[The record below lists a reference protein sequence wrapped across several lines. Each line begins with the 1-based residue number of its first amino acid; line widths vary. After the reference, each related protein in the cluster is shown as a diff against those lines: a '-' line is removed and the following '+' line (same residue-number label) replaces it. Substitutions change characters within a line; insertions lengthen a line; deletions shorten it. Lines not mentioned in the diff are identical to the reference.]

1 MADLY
6 ELQQVKV
13 RLKLAEAEPLY
24 STEQITTPDKAAE
37 VMAQALAQMDRE
49 YCCVV
54 NLDGAN
60 HPINFNVVSI
70 GDVNQ
75 AHVPIQNVFKSAILS
90 NAASIM
96 MFHNHPSGSTH
107 ASKEDIEVTKKLIE
121 AGRIMNIPVLDHIIV
136 AGGSAEHFSFRDN
149 NPEMFDVKEQGV
161 YMVREPRIDIEGDK
175 FSIYQLKDDESLRY
189 IRFEGLER
197 LQKEGGKVD
206 RDNYNLVYE
215 A

>member
-1 MADLY
+1 MADEY
-6 ELQQVKV
+6 ELKQVKV

-37 VMAQALAQMDRE
+37 VMAQALSQMDRE

-90 NAASIM
+90 NASSIM
-96 MFHNHPSGSTH
+96 MFHNHPSGSVQ
-107 ASKEDIEVTKKLIE
+107 ASREDIDVTKRLIE
-121 AGRIMNIPVLDHIIV
+121 AGKVV
-136 AGGSAEHFSFRDN
+136 SA
-149 NPEMFDVKEQGV
+149 
-161 YMVREPRIDIEGDK
+161 
-175 FSIYQLKDDESLRY
+175 
-189 IRFEGLER
+189 
-197 LQKEGGKVD
+197 
-206 RDNYNLVYE
+206 
-215 A
+215 